1 MRGFFYLHQQ
11 EKGIK
16 MREIHIRCPCCGGE
30 LTIQME
36 DGGSGPAAFFCAQ
49 NEPDNVPGLELGSAK
64 DGENA

>member
-1 MRGFFYLHQQ
+1 
-11 EKGIK
+11 

-36 DGGSGPAAFFCAQ
+36 DGGNGPAAFFCAQ